1 MTNKLATPPSSY
13 ATLPAGVT
21 MFFRRNENFWSG
33 HIGMSNGRAEMTQPS
48 SYFEWRYHENSYQQ
62 FLALP
67 MWERFLK
74 GSEKEHQHSRE
85 TLQEFCDSQKEYNK
99 ELVVN
104 LRTNFCKINQKVAEG
119 FAAIFPLA
127 AALAK
132 IDPYEVMEI
141 GIGDAPKTD
150 PVTYHDIKYLACSS
164 SINCTAPELVNYTFN
179 GRVYYDDYCNHPLK
193 HTRDYA
199 EKLELLTE
207 FYAAMQDPKDPLHPY
222 VTEMYQGLDGEQRL
236 LSIQALDVLVGC
248 RNLMILGQE
257 LMKPGAWQGLN
268 KLIPEVMREPLQ
280 QFLANTPVAETAA
293 ETAIN
298 VSNVKV
304 R

>member
-1 MTNKLATPPSSY
+1 MTNKLVTPPSSY

-21 MFFRRNENFWSG
+21 MFFRRNENFWVNG
-33 HIGMSNGRAEMTQPS
+33 HIGMDNGRAEMTQPS
-48 SYFEWRYHENSYQQ
+48 CYLEWRYHENRYQQ

-67 MWERFLK
+67 MWERVLK
-74 GSEKEHQHSRE
+74 GSEKEQEYSQKTLRE
-85 TLQEFCDSQKEYNK
+85 RCDSQKEYNK
-99 ELVVN
+99 ELVNN
-104 LRTNFCKINQKVAEG
+104 LRTNFCELNQKVAEG

-150 PVTYHDIKYLACSS
+150 PVTYHDIKYDNRISRVALILKDYYCSS
-164 SINCTAPELVNYTFN
+164 K
-179 GRVYYDDYCNHPLK
+179 HPLSDA
-193 HTRDYA
+193 RDYA

-222 VTEMYQGLDGEQRL
+222 VTEMYQGLDKEQRL
-236 LSIQALDVLVGC
+236 LAIQALDVLVGC

-257 LMKPGAWQGLN
+257 LMKPGARQALN

>member
-1 MTNKLATPPSSY
+1 MTNKPATPPSSY

-21 MFFRRNENFWSG
+21 MFFRRNEKFWSFDR
-33 HIGMSNGRAEMTQPS
+33 MENGRAEMTQPS

-67 MWERFLK
+67 MWKRVLK
-74 GSEKEHQHSRE
+74 GSEKIHQYSRE
-85 TLQEFCDSQKEYNK
+85 TLQEFCDSHKEYNK
-99 ELVVN
+99 EFVNN
-104 LRTNFCKINQKVAEG
+104 LRTNFCELNQKVVKG

-127 AALAK
+127 VKLSA
-132 IDPYEVMEI
+132 IDLYGVMEV
-141 GIGDAPKTD
+141 GVVEAFATD
-150 PVTYHDIKYLACSS
+150 PVTYHDIKYDNRISRAVPILEGYYCSS
-164 SINCTAPELVNYTFN
+164 K
-179 GRVYYDDYCNHPLK
+179 HPLSDA
-193 HTRDYA
+193 RDYA

-236 LSIQALDVLVGC
+236 LAIQALDVLVGC

-257 LMKPGAWQGLN
+257 LMKPGADQAMNLA
-268 KLIPEVMREPLQ
+268 IPEVMREPLS
-280 QFLANTPVAETAA
+280 QFMANQLAVRVAYQRACHE
-293 ETAIN
+293 EDN
-298 VSNVKV
+298 S

>member
-21 MFFRRNENFWSG
+21 MFFRNAREYDPKNCGNSRYPMTTPVFYIDWSE
-33 HIGMSNGRAEMTQPS
+33 S
-48 SYFEWRYHENSYQQ
+48 ENSYQK

-67 MWERFLK
+67 VWERHFKASTTQVGYYLRRH
-74 GSEKEHQHSRE
+74 KE
-85 TLQEFCDSQKEYNK
+85 DNK
-99 ELVVN
+99 ELADN
-104 LRTNFCKINQKVAEG
+104 LPKNFCKINQDVVEG

-150 PVTYHDIKYLACSS
+150 PVTYHDIIKYLARSS
-164 SINCTAPELVNYTFN
+164 SIDCTAPELVNYTFN
-179 GRVYYDDYCNHPLK
+179 GRNYDDYCNHPLK

-222 VTEMYQGLDGEQRL
+222 VTEMYQGLDKEQRL
-236 LSIQALDVLVGC
+236 LAIQALDVLVGC

-257 LMKPGAWQGLN
+257 LMKPGADQAMNLA
-268 KLIPEVMREPLQ
+268 IPEVMREPLQ